1 MKVITV
7 FHHLH
12 HLIVYVSTGV
22 YDLALSILWLD
33 AAAAYGSVFLLYEC
47 VGLEKVLLCVCM
59 CGNYCDLNAGS
70 AGETG
75 CLLINEWSR
84 WPQVGG
90 SCERTASRSGGQ
102 HNTDTWAIT
111 NKTSQ
116 AVNTSQRHQLCV
128 CLCVCVHTAF
138 LSLST
143 NRCMYHV
150 AFDWKD
156 DSCPFNLYSSVW
168 KP

>member
-1 MKVITV
+1 MT
-7 FHHLH
+7 
-12 HLIVYVSTGV
+12 
-22 YDLALSILWLD
+22 WLFLCCGLG
-33 AAAAYGSVFLLYEC
+33 AAAGSVHS
-47 VGLEKVLLCVCM
+47 LCVYCISVWARCVCA

-84 WPQVGG
+84 WPRVGG

-116 AVNTSQRHQLCV
+116 AVDTSRRHLAWA
-128 CLCVCVHTAF
+128 CVCVCVSTGLCVA
-138 LSLST
+138 SLKVNKQIYIVLYRTSCDTLRGTPHHVLWST
-143 NRCMYHV
+143 CI
-150 AFDWKD
+150 
-156 DSCPFNLYSSVW
+156 SCS
-168 KP
+168 